1 MSYVTSLSLL
11 LPWAQE
17 GNQADLL
24 PWEQALQGANE
35 MLNET
40 ASCELL
46 LRSSLLPAQE
56 QRPTITDSAQG
67 RGGPADQPLSYPS
80 WFCPLFSVPPH
91 PLVSSQAPLLS
102 HLPLTGPPWVT
113 LSSHRLKR
121 AGKWGTWGSESL
133 LVIIFYILASS
144 VHAVA
149 SAYTSASL
157 ISLRGSCPEV
167 HTG

>member
-121 AGKWGTWGSESL
+121 AGKWGPHQ
-133 LVIIFYILASS
+133 A
-144 VHAVA
+144 
-149 SAYTSASL
+149 TSPVTPPQPLPGVWSGL
-157 ISLRGSCPEV
+157 MCCL
-167 HTG
+167 